1 MMLKEED
8 IIEKIKKENEEFR
21 RLYEEHQRLEER
33 LEEFNKKRF
42 LVSDEEI
49 ERKRIQKIKLYGKDR
64 MAEILSNYKT
74 QLNE

>member
-1 MMLKEED
+1 MLKEED
-8 IIEKIKKENEEFR
+8 IIEKVKKENEEFR